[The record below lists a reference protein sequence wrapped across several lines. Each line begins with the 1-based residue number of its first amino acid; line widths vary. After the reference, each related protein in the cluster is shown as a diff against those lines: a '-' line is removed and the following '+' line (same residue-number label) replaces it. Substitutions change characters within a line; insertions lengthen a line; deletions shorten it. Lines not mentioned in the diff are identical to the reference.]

1 MVGNLPHAYRMDDM
15 SEKSLSETPA
25 CGRTTLS
32 FSCRKGDTLQL
43 PIECVALSASAMI
56 EPKTEKTQTCLMI
69 ISSETVCITMTY
81 FVFFC
86 VLSSRHAVIMPTASV
101 IDLDDDAMRRLNGV
115 LGAHPSE
122 RLHAMPS

>member
-1 MVGNLPHAYRMDDM
+1 MDDM

-32 FSCRKGDTLQL
+32 FSCRKGDTVQL
-43 PIECVALSASAMI
+43 PIECVALSVLAMI
-56 EPKTEKTQTCLMI
+56 EPKTNKKTNISNDNFIRNCLYNNDI
-69 ISSETVCITMTY
+69 FC
-81 FVFFC
+81 FFC
-86 VLSSRHAVIMPTASV
+86 VLSSRHVVIMPTASV

>member
-1 MVGNLPHAYRMDDM
+1 M
-15 SEKSLSETPA
+15 SEKSLLETPS

-56 EPKTEKTQTCLMI
+56 EPKQKKQTCLMI

-81 FVFFC
+81 FDYFC
-86 VLSSRHAVIMPTASV
+86 VLSSIHAVIMPTASV

-115 LGAHPSE
+115 LWAHPSE